1 MDLSTVTLISLGVMV
16 IFAFTFNAI
25 MTKDQKELLQDYD
38 KGVVGASNQ
47 FNESLSFKQESVL
60 RIVMLSLIVSVC
72 TGAVLVADI
81 IAGLF

>member
-38 KGVVGASNQ
+38 KGVVGASKQ